1 MKRYEKP
8 EIEVRQM
15 IVGTTLNAISDGG
28 TAADTDPEPISAGD
42 AGAKEEGSVWD
53 YIDEE

>member
-15 IVGTTLNAISDGG
+15 IVETALNAISDGG